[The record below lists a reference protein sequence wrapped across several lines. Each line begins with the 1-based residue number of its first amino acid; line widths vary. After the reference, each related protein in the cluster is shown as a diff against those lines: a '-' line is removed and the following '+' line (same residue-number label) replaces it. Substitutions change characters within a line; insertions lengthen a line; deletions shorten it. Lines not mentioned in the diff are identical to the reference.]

1 MSILD
6 KYLIVSKEILPEVY
20 DRVIEARNYINDGT
34 AKGISEADKIVGIS
48 RSTYY
53 KYKDFVFSP
62 SDNATTGR
70 RAVIALMLRHKR
82 GVLSEV
88 LNILSSEKA
97 NIITMN
103 QNIPINEKASVN
115 ISVDVSEML
124 ISMDDLILKL
134 KNNIE
139 VISVKLL
146 SIE

>member
-1 MSILD
+1 MPD
-6 KYLIVSKEILPEVY
+6 VY
-20 DRVIEARNYINDGT
+20 DKVIEARNYINDGT
-34 AKGISEADKIVGIS
+34 AKGISEAVKMVGIS

-53 KYKDFVFSP
+53 KYKDFVFP
-62 SDNATTGR
+62 QSDNTSGR
-70 RAVIALMLRHKR
+70 KAVIALMLRHKR

-88 LNILSSEKA
+88 LNLFSLEKA

-103 QNIPINEKASVN
+103 QNIPINGKASVN

-124 ISMDDLILKL
+124 ISVDELILKL

-139 VISVKLL
+139 VISAKIL

>member
-1 MSILD
+1 MD
-6 KYLIVSKEILPEVY
+6 KYLIVSKEILPEVF
-20 DRVIEARNYINDGT
+20 DKVIEARNYINDGT
-34 AKGISEADKIVGIS
+34 AKGISEAVKMVGIS

-62 SDNATTGR
+62 SDNTTGR
-70 RAVIALMLRHKR
+70 KAVIALMLRHKR

-115 ISVDVSEML
+115 ISIDVSEML
-124 ISMDDLILKL
+124 VSVDDLILKL
-134 KNNIE
+134 KSNSE

>member
-34 AKGISEADKIVGIS
+34 AKGISEAVKMVGIS

-62 SDNATTGR
+62 SDNTTGR
-70 RAVIALMLRHKR
+70 KAVIALMLRHKR

>member
-1 MSILD
+1 MD

-20 DRVIEARNYINDGT
+20 DRVIEARNFINDGT
-34 AKGISEADKIVGIS
+34 AKGISEAVKMVGIS

-62 SDNATTGR
+62 SDNTSGR
-70 RAVIALMLRHKR
+70 KAVIALMLRHKR

-115 ISVDVSEML
+115 ISVDVSEMF
-124 ISMDDLILKL
+124 ISVDDLIKKL
-134 KNNIE
+134 ENNAE
-139 VISVKLL
+139 VISAKLL

>member
-1 MSILD
+1 MD

-34 AKGISEADKIVGIS
+34 AKGISEAVKMVGIS

-62 SDNATTGR
+62 SDNTTGR

>member
-34 AKGISEADKIVGIS
+34 AKGISEAVKMVGIS

-62 SDNATTGR
+62 SDNAIGR
-70 RAVIALMLRHKR
+70 KAVIALMLKHKR

-124 ISMDDLILKL
+124 VSVDELILKL

-139 VISVKLL
+139 VIYVKLL

>member
-1 MSILD
+1 MSDLD

-34 AKGISEADKIVGIS
+34 AKGISEAVKMVGIS

-62 SDNATTGR
+62 SDNTSGR
-70 RAVIALMLRHKR
+70 KAVIALMLRHKR

-124 ISMDDLILKL
+124 ISVDDLILKL
-134 KNNIE
+134 KNNAEI
-139 VISVKLL
+139 ISVKLL

>member
-1 MSILD
+1 MSDLD

-34 AKGISEADKIVGIS
+34 AKGISEAVKMVGIS

-62 SDNATTGR
+62 SDNASGR
-70 RAVIALMLRHKR
+70 KAVIALMLRHKR

-124 ISMDDLILKL
+124 ISVDDLILKL
-134 KNNIE
+134 KNNAEI
-139 VISVKLL
+139 ISVKLL

>member
-34 AKGISEADKIVGIS
+34 AKGISEAVKMVGIS

-62 SDNATTGR
+62 SDNTTGR